1 MENNKADTRISSDRL
16 SSNRLSSNM
25 VSSGVEELID
35 KLRSDGIEAGK
46 NTAATLIAQAES
58 EAARIHEEVKQ
69 QAEKIIS
76 EARLEAQRLQKGGE
90 DALNIAMRDI
100 VLKLK
105 AKLNETVSERVK
117 KLISTELAKEE
128 LLRELILEIAGKAR
142 KEADLDT
149 DNKIKML
156 LPAELV
162 GLEELREHPL
172 ELEEGSLSH
181 FILNVA
187 SDVLREGVSFGVSE
201 DGKHGLR
208 IHLEEKDIV
217 IDLSDER
224 IAELLLEHLQPRF
237 RAILEGMVK

>member
-1 MENNKADTRISSDRL
+1 MEKKTETL
-16 SSNRLSSNM
+16 SNEKI
-25 VSSGVEELID
+25 SSGVEELIE

-46 NTAATLIAQAES
+46 AEADSLLAKAES
-58 EAARIHEEVKQ
+58 DAAHIVEEAKQ
-69 QAEKIIS
+69 QAEKIVGD
-76 EARLEAQRLQKGGE
+76 ARQEAQRLQKGGE

-117 KLISTELAKEE
+117 QLIGAELAREDFLRDLIIEVAGSARKDSGIDKAGKIRILLPKKLI
-128 LLRELILEIAGKAR
+128 
-142 KEADLDT
+142 
-149 DNKIKML
+149 
-156 LPAELV
+156 

-172 ELEEGSLSH
+172 ELQEGSLSH

-187 SDVLREGVSFGVSE
+187 SDVLREGVSFGEAE

-208 IHLEEKDIV
+208 IHLEEKDIL

-224 IAELLLEHLQPRF
+224 ITELLLEHLQPRF

>member
-1 MENNKADTRISSDRL
+1 MNNKTDTL
-16 SSNRLSSNM
+16 SSAK
-25 VSSGVEELID
+25 VSSGVEELIE
-35 KLRSDGIEAGK
+35 KLRNDGVEAGK
-46 NTAATLIAQAES
+46 S
-58 EAARIHEEVKQ
+58 EAASLIADAERDAARILEEAKQ
-69 QAEKIIS
+69 QAEKIVTD
-76 EARLEAQRLQKGGE
+76 ARLEAQRLQKGGE

-117 KLISTELAKEE
+117 QLIATELE
-128 LLRELILEIAGKAR
+128 REDFLKDLILEVAGNARKDSAIDKAGKIR
-142 KEADLDT
+142 
-149 DNKIKML
+149 IL
-156 LPAELV
+156 LPKKLI

-187 SDVLREGVSFGVSE
+187 SDVLREGVSFGESE
-201 DGKHGLR
+201 EGKHGLR
-208 IHLEEKDIV
+208 IHLEEKDIL